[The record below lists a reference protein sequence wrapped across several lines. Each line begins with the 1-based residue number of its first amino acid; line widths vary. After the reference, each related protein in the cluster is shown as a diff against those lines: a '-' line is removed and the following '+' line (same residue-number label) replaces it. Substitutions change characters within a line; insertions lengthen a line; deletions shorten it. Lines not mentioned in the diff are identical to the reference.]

1 MQAWSSGPLNRH
13 RVGQRGSSLELTSRH
28 LPLEGTASWRG
39 GPPACHHTLLPHRG
53 HTPCLLPPSWGRC
66 CPFLHSREGVHRSPA
81 RCPVPRVPEQGIS
94 LPAEVTIANICLAFH
109 AFHLTKSS
117 QHTQQG
123 ASVIPTGRMVS
134 DLPMSTQV
142 RGEAGPSGAPH
153 PLGPAHA
160 WASLLCH
167 LSAFLLTNPGL
178 VRERCAGLGPAPC
191 RSSLGCARGKIWR
204 TPTNT
209 SGWQPP
215 LQFQSSRGGRETSQL
230 PGEGRPA
237 CFRCTPSQVHP
248 LSGAPLSGAPSRFSG
263 ERGAC
268 FPLEQSLS
276 VVTASCSV

>member
-1 MQAWSSGPLNRH
+1 MGPLLSLLAQQGRSAQEPHQVPCAPSPRAGHLPASRGDNSQH
-13 RVGQRGSSLELTSRH
+13 LPSISCFPPHQVFTTYPAGCLCHSHWTNGQRLANVHPG
-28 LPLEGTASWRG
+28 EGRG
-39 GPPACHHTLLPHRG
+39 GAQ
-53 HTPCLLPPSWGRC
+53 WG
-66 CPFLHSREGVHRSPA
+66 
-81 RCPVPRVPEQGIS
+81 
-94 LPAEVTIANICLAFH
+94 
-109 AFHLTKSS
+109 
-117 QHTQQG
+117 
-123 ASVIPTGRMVS
+123 
-134 DLPMSTQV
+134 
-142 RGEAGPSGAPH
+142 PH

-160 WASLLCH
+160 WVSLLCH